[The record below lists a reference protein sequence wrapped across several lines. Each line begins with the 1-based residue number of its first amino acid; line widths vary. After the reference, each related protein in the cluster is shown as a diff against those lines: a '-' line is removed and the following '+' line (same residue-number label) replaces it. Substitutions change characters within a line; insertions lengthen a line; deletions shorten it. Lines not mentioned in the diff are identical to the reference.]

1 MRNRL
6 GRQFLWKAGLACA
19 VAALAHSSL
28 ASEQESK
35 PASPVNKSKVVVVS
49 VEQAMT
55 VVKDPLT
62 GVLRPPTDE
71 ERAALIDST
80 AVTGPDVRPGSIRDH
95 ESGARGIGVGEAT
108 MTFAVVTRN
117 ADGTLTEHCVQ
128 GPEQAKQIMKAAPGK
143 AVAHSRTNKTSNST
157 ADKELPRE

>member
-6 GRQFLWKAGLACA
+6 GNNFLWKAGLACA

-28 ASEQESK
+28 ASAQEMK
-35 PASPVNKSKVVVVS
+35 AASPAKKAKVVVIGA
-49 VEQAMT
+49 EQAMT
-55 VVKDPLT
+55 VVKDPLS

-71 ERAALIDST
+71 ERAALIDSS

-95 ESGARGIGVGEAT
+95 ASGARGIGVGEAT

-128 GPEQAKQIMKAAPGK
+128 GPEQAKQVMKAAPRK
-143 AVAHSRTNKTSNST
+143 AVANSRTNKTTNET
-157 ADKELPRE
+157 TDKELPRE